1 VDVGQDSLRVMK
13 YILITRE
20 ERYRWSTTYAATHLG
35 KMLKGFAEEHAAGL
49 RYVEVLAPDA
59 HRMNVHP
66 TRLNDYCIKYEIINT
81 RKFMMEALKY
91 GIRYTMV
98 TAASE

>member
-1 VDVGQDSLRVMK
+1 MK

-20 ERYRWSTTYAATHLG
+20 ERYRWNMAYATTHSG
-35 KMLKGFAEEHAAGL
+35 NMLKGFADEHAAGL

-98 TAASE
+98 TTTSE

>member
-1 VDVGQDSLRVMK
+1 MK

-20 ERYRWSTTYAATHLG
+20 ERYRWSMAYATTHLG

-59 HRMNVHP
+59 HRMNVCSA
-66 TRLNDYCIKYEIINT
+66 RLNDYCIKYEIINT

-91 GIRYTMV
+91 GLQYTIT